1 MFFTLF
7 ATPQFV
13 LELLYI
19 ERIKSHPFSY
29 QLSHYGLTETHLS
42 APLRIALPVYSIA

>member
-1 MFFTLF
+1 MFGTLF
-7 ATPQFV
+7 ARPKFF

-29 QLSHYGLTETHLS
+29 QLSNYELTETHLFES
-42 APLRIALPVYSIA
+42 LRIALSVYSIV